1 MEGIQRFREILTTS
15 ASIVLGISRNIN
27 GRQCSLLEVNEIT
40 VVTIIILNSYE
51 MLVIEYVKHT

>member
-15 ASIVLGISRNIN
+15 ATIVLGISGNIN
-27 GRQCSLLEVNEIT
+27 GRQCSLLEVNKIT

-51 MLVIEYVKHT
+51 MLVTEYVKHT

>member
-51 MLVIEYVKHT
+51 MLVIEYVKHR

>member
-15 ASIVLGISRNIN
+15 ATIVLGISRNIN
-27 GRQCSLLEVNEIT
+27 GRRCSLLEVNEIT

-51 MLVIEYVKHT
+51 MLVTEYVKHT

>member
-15 ASIVLGISRNIN
+15 ATIVLGISRNIN

-51 MLVIEYVKHT
+51 MLVTEYVKHT

>member
-1 MEGIQRFREILTTS
+1 MGGIQRFREILTTS
-15 ASIVLGISRNIN
+15 ATIVLGISRNIN

-51 MLVIEYVKHT
+51 MLVTEYVKHT